1 MNAICTP
8 IILHSFNIWLYKL
21 MNVDITM
28 LDQNIKWKIVRCSS
42 FWVLLSKLREESGS
56 MRRNKKPSIPIRLGL
71 RANINQF
78 SILVLVNAF
87 VGAMIGLEQTVVPLI
102 GKDEFGIESNA
113 LIVSFI
119 ASFGAIKAILNLFA
133 GSMSDRWGR
142 KRMLVLGW
150 LFGIPVPF
158 ILLFA
163 PSWNWIIFANVLLG
177 INQGLAWS
185 MTVNMKID
193 LVGKERRGLALGLN
207 EFAGYVSVALVGF
220 ATGYL
225 AATYG
230 LKPYPFYL
238 GIAFALLGL
247 LISFFVVKDTRKF
260 TLLEIKKQEEEE
272 EEEEEEVKKNIQDVT
287 TETTTTIKTK
297 PNLSSPPS
305 TNDDIANLSFLQVF
319 SITSWKNRSLLSV
332 SQAGLVNNLVFGV
345 TWGLFTIYFASMG
358 FSVSDIAFLKAL
370 HPGIW
375 GALQLV
381 TGTTS
386 DKVGRKILIYPGMIV
401 QGAGVW
407 IVLLSE
413 SSFMGIIVGMSFLG
427 VGTALVY
434 PTLLAA
440 ISDIAHPKWRA
451 TLLGVYRFWRD
462 LGFVFG
468 AIGIG
473 FIADVSSI

>member
-1 MNAICTP
+1 
-8 IILHSFNIWLYKL
+8 
-21 MNVDITM
+21 
-28 LDQNIKWKIVRCSS
+28 
-42 FWVLLSKLREESGS
+42 
-56 MRRNKKPSIPIRLGL
+56 MRRNKKTSIPIKLGL

-163 PSWNWIIFANVLLG
+163 PDWNWIIFANVLLG

-207 EFAGYVSVALVGF
+207 EFAGYVSVAVVGF
-220 ATGYL
+220 VTGYI
-225 AATYG
+225 AAIYG
-230 LKPYPFYL
+230 LKPYPFFL
-238 GIAFALLGL
+238 GIVFALLGFIISW
-247 LISFFVVKDTRKF
+247 LIVMDTRNF
-260 TLLEIKKQEEEE
+260 TLLEIKENQEEFAKTSDNQLDSH
-272 EEEEEEVKKNIQDVT
+272 KKATAN
-287 TETTTTIKTK
+287 ERFE
-297 PNLSSPPS
+297 NL
-305 TNDDIANLSFLQVF
+305 TFIQVF
-319 SITSWKNRSLLSV
+319 IETSWKNRSLLSV
-332 SQAGLVNNLVFGV
+332 SQAGLINNLIFGV
-345 TWGLFTIYFASMG
+345 SWGLFTLYFASLNI
-358 FSVSDIAFLKAL
+358 SINDIGFLKAL
-370 HPGIW
+370 HPGVW
-375 GALQLV
+375 GVLQLV
-381 TGTTS
+381 TGSLS

-401 QGAGVW
+401 QGIGIWV
-407 IVLLSE
+407 VLLSVN
-413 SSFMGIIVGMSFLG
+413 SFIGNIVGMSFLG
-427 VGTALVY
+427 IGTALVY

-440 ISDIAHPKWRA
+440 ISDTAHPKWRA
-451 TLLGVYRFWRD
+451 TSLGVYRFWRD

-468 AIGIG
+468 AIGVG
-473 FIADVSSI
+473 FIADLSTNSIAIQLVAWIAVASGIFVLLVMKETRKV

>member
-1 MNAICTP
+1 MNNADAK
-8 IILHSFNIWLYKL
+8 N
-21 MNVDITM
+21 
-28 LDQNIKWKIVRCSS
+28 
-42 FWVLLSKLREESGS
+42 SKNNAR
-56 MRRNKKPSIPIRLGL
+56 SISLGL
-71 RANINQF
+71 RQNINQF

-102 GKDEFGIESNA
+102 GRNEFGIESNA

-119 ASFGAIKAILNLFA
+119 ASFGAVKAVLNLFA

-150 LFGIPVPF
+150 LFGLPVPF

-163 PSWNWIIFANVLLG
+163 PDWNWIIFANVLLG

-193 LVGKERRGLALGLN
+193 LVGKKRRGLALGLN

-220 ATGYL
+220 VTGYL

-230 LKPYPFYL
+230 LKPYPFFL
-238 GIAFALLGL
+238 GIIFALLGL

-260 TLLEIKKQEEEE
+260 TLLEIEEEE
-272 EEEEEEVKKNIQDVT
+272 KEEEKKTNQDVT
-287 TETTTTIKTK
+287 TVTTIPEKTAK
-297 PNLSSPPS
+297 SSS
-305 TNDDIANLSFLQVF
+305 HTNDGSVSPGFMQVF
-319 SITSWKNRSLLSV
+319 SITSWKNLSMLSI

-345 TWGLFTIYFASMG
+345 TWGLFTIYFASIG
-358 FSVSDIAFLKAL
+358 FGVSEIAFLKAL

-375 GALQLV
+375 GVLQLV
-381 TGTTS
+381 TGTLS
-386 DKVGRKILIYPGMIV
+386 DNVGRKILIYPGMII
-401 QGAGVW
+401 QGIGVW
-407 IVLLSE
+407 IVLLSAN
-413 SSFMGIIVGMSFLG
+413 SFISIVIGMSFLG
-427 VGTALVY
+427 IGTALVY

-451 TLLGVYRFWRD
+451 TSLGVYRFWRD

-473 FIADVSSI
+473 FIADLSSSSIAIQLVAWIAIASGVFVLLVMKETRKA

>member
-1 MNAICTP
+1 MNNADANNSKTK
-8 IILHSFNIWLYKL
+8 N
-21 MNVDITM
+21 NA
-28 LDQNIKWKIVRCSS
+28 SS
-42 FWVLLSKLREESGS
+42 IS
-56 MRRNKKPSIPIRLGL
+56 LGL
-71 RANINQF
+71 RQNINQF

-102 GKDEFGIESNA
+102 GRNEFGIESNA

-119 ASFGAIKAILNLFA
+119 ASFGAVKAVLNLFA

-150 LFGIPVPF
+150 LFGLPVPF

-163 PSWNWIIFANVLLG
+163 PDWNWIIFANVLLG

-193 LVGKERRGLALGLN
+193 LVGKKRRGLALGLN

-220 ATGYL
+220 VTGYL
-225 AATYG
+225 AAIYG

-238 GIAFALLGL
+238 GIAFALFGL
-247 LISFFVVKDTRKF
+247 LISSFVVKDTRKF
-260 TLLEIKKQEEEE
+260 TLLEIKEQEEKEEEE
-272 EEEEEEVKKNIQDVT
+272 KNEVKKNKQDDT
-287 TETTTTIKTK
+287 ITETTAVKTK
-297 PNLSSPPS
+297 PNHSYSTTDGITNPS
-305 TNDDIANLSFLQVF
+305 FFQVF
-319 SITSWKNRSLLSV
+319 SITSWKNHSLLSI

-345 TWGLFTIYFASMG
+345 TWGLFTIYFASLG
-358 FSVSDIAFLKAL
+358 FDVSDIAFLKAL

-375 GALQLV
+375 GTLQLV
-381 TGTTS
+381 TGTLS

-401 QGAGVW
+401 QGIGVW
-407 IVLLSE
+407 IVLLSAN
-413 SSFMGIIVGMSFLG
+413 SSVGIIIGMSFLG
-427 VGTALVY
+427 IGTALVY

-440 ISDIAHPKWRA
+440 ISDVAQPKWRA
-451 TLLGVYRFWRD
+451 TSLGVYRFWRD

-468 AIGIG
+468 AIGVG
-473 FIADVSSI
+473 FIADLSSSSIAIQLVAWIAIASGVFVLLTMKETRKASSYSDFAKKS

>member
-1 MNAICTP
+1 MKEN
-8 IILHSFNIWLYKL
+8 N
-21 MNVDITM
+21 
-28 LDQNIKWKIVRCSS
+28 
-42 FWVLLSKLREESGS
+42 
-56 MRRNKKPSIPIRLGL
+56 NKKGNERTSKPVRLGL
-71 RANINQF
+71 RPNINQF

-87 VGAMIGLEQTVVPLI
+87 VGAMIGLEQTVVPFI
-102 GKDEFGIESNA
+102 GRNEFGIESNA

-119 ASFGAIKAILNLFA
+119 ASFGAVKAVLNLFA

-150 LFGIPVPF
+150 LFGLPVPF

-163 PSWNWIIFANVLLG
+163 PDWDWIIFANVLLG

-193 LVGKERRGLALGLN
+193 LVGRKRRGLALGLN

-220 ATGYL
+220 ITGYL
-225 AATYG
+225 AATFG

-238 GIAFALLGL
+238 GIAVALLGL

-260 TLLEIKKQEEEE
+260 TLLEIKEQEQDEKEQE
-272 EEEEEEVKKNIQDVT
+272 KKNNQDITTTKTTVT
-287 TETTTTIKTK
+287 TKS
-297 PNLSSPPS
+297 NLSSSSTKEDRVANPS
-305 TNDDIANLSFLQVF
+305 FMQVF
-319 SITSWKNRSLLSV
+319 LITSWKNRSLLSV

-345 TWGLFTIYFASMG
+345 TWGLFTIYFASIG

-375 GALQLV
+375 GALQLA
-381 TGTTS
+381 TGTLS

-401 QGAGVW
+401 QGIGVW
-407 IVLLSE
+407 IVLLSTN
-413 SSFMGIIVGMSFLG
+413 SFIGIIVGMSFLG
-427 VGTALVY
+427 IGTALVY

-440 ISDIAHPKWRA
+440 ISDVASPKWRA
-451 TLLGVYRFWRD
+451 TSLGVYRFWRD

-468 AIGIG
+468 AIGVG
-473 FIADVSSI
+473 FIADLSSNGIAIQLVAWIAVGSGIFVLLIMKETKKV

>member
-1 MNAICTP
+1 
-8 IILHSFNIWLYKL
+8 
-21 MNVDITM
+21 
-28 LDQNIKWKIVRCSS
+28 
-42 FWVLLSKLREESGS
+42 
-56 MRRNKKPSIPIRLGL
+56 MRRNKKTSIPIKLGL

-163 PSWNWIIFANVLLG
+163 PDWNWIIFANVLLG

-207 EFAGYVSVALVGF
+207 EFAGYVSVAVVGF
-220 ATGYL
+220 VTGYI
-225 AATYG
+225 AAIYG
-230 LKPYPFYL
+230 LKPYPFFL
-238 GIAFALLGL
+238 GIVFALLGFIISW
-247 LISFFVVKDTRKF
+247 LIVKDTRNF
-260 TLLEIKKQEEEE
+260 TLLEMKENQEEFAKTSDNQLDRH
-272 EEEEEEVKKNIQDVT
+272 KKATAN
-287 TETTTTIKTK
+287 ERFG
-297 PNLSSPPS
+297 NL
-305 TNDDIANLSFLQVF
+305 TFIQVF
-319 SITSWKNRSLLSV
+319 IETSWKNRSLLSV
-332 SQAGLVNNLVFGV
+332 SQAGLINNLIFGV
-345 TWGLFTIYFASMG
+345 SWGLFTLYFASLNI
-358 FSVSDIAFLKAL
+358 SISDIGFLKAL
-370 HPGIW
+370 HPGVW
-375 GALQLV
+375 GVLQLI
-381 TGTTS
+381 TGSLS

-401 QGAGVW
+401 QGIGIW
-407 IVLLSE
+407 IVLLSVN
-413 SSFMGIIVGMSFLG
+413 SFIGNIVGMSFLG
-427 VGTALVY
+427 IGTALVY

-440 ISDIAHPKWRA
+440 ISDTAHPKWRA
-451 TLLGVYRFWRD
+451 TSLGVYRFWRD

-468 AIGIG
+468 AIGVG
-473 FIADVSSI
+473 LIADLSTNSIAIQLVAWIAIASGIFVLLVMKETRKV

>member
-1 MNAICTP
+1 MNKDDTK
-8 IILHSFNIWLYKL
+8 N
-21 MNVDITM
+21 NT
-28 LDQNIKWKIVRCSS
+28 R
-42 FWVLLSKLREESGS
+42 
-56 MRRNKKPSIPIRLGL
+56 SISLGL
-71 RANINQF
+71 RQNINQF
-78 SILVLVNAF
+78 SVLVLVNAF

-102 GKDEFGIESNA
+102 GRDEFGIESNA

-119 ASFGAIKAILNLFA
+119 ASFGAVKAILNLFA
-133 GSMSDRWGR
+133 GSMSDKWGR
-142 KRMLVLGW
+142 KKMLVLGW
-150 LFGIPVPF
+150 LFGLPVPF

-163 PSWNWIIFANVLLG
+163 PDWNWVIFANVLLG
-177 INQGLAWS
+177 VNQGLAWS

-193 LVGKERRGLALGLN
+193 LVGKKSRGLALGLN

-225 AATYG
+225 AAIYG

-247 LISFFVVKDTRKF
+247 LISFFVVRDTRKF
-260 TLLEIKKQEEEE
+260 TLLEIEEEKKE
-272 EEEEEEVKKNIQDVT
+272 EENKIDHD
-287 TETTTTIKTK
+287 IIPKTSIAEK
-297 PNLSSPPS
+297 EGKSDFSSS
-305 TNDDIANLSFLQVF
+305 FTNDNIATPSFIQVF
-319 SITSWKNRSLLSV
+319 FITSWKNLSMLSI

-345 TWGLFTIYFASMG
+345 TWGLFTIYFASIG

-375 GALQLV
+375 GVLQLV
-381 TGTTS
+381 TGTMS
-386 DKVGRKILIYPGMIV
+386 DKVGRKILIYPGMVV
-401 QGAGVW
+401 QGIGIWV
-407 IVLLSE
+407 VLLSAN
-413 SSFMGIIVGMSFLG
+413 SFVGIIAGMAFLG
-427 VGTALVY
+427 IGTALVY

-451 TLLGVYRFWRD
+451 TSLGVYRFWRD

-473 FIADVSSI
+473 FIADLSNSVIAIQLVGWIAVGSGIFVLLIMKETRKRTSFG